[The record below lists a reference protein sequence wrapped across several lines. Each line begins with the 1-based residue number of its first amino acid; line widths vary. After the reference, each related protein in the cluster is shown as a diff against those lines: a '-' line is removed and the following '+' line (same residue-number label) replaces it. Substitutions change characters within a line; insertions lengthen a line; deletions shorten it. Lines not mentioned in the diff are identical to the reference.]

1 MSLLKKYQLNENY
14 FLEVCSKFDEA
25 ALNGESFNAKEE
37 WVIKEQVDENM
48 SPLYTTTAAKKF
60 NIKLKTTSP
69 LLAIQQIVSYAYTGQ
84 EKKLKNMWFR
94 ILKY

>member
-14 FLEVCSKFDEA
+14 FLEVCSRFDEA
-25 ALNGESFNAKEE
+25 ALNGEVFNAKEE
-37 WVIKEQVDENM
+37 WVIKEYIGENT
-48 SPLYTTTAAKKF
+48 SPFYTTMAAKKF
-60 NIKLKTTSP
+60 NIILKTSSP
-69 LLAIQQIVSYAYTGQ
+69 LLAIQQIVSYAYTGK